1 MDRIRELVDLLNKYA
16 YDYYVLDNPVVSDGE
31 YDRLYDELKALES
44 ESGEVYFDS
53 PTQRVGD
60 KPLGKFEQVSH
71 RGRLFSLDKCQ
82 SKQELIAWLER
93 ISADGVLPACSVEY
107 KFDGLTVNLTY
118 EDGKL
123 IQAATRGNGAVGEVV
138 TEQVKTIRS
147 VPLSIPYKGIIE
159 VQGEGIMTLS
169 ALEKYNARED
179 VVPLKNAR
187 NGVAGA
193 IRNLDPKVTAER
205 NLDLIC
211 YNVNYIEDKD
221 FSSGSEMLDFLHRN
235 RFKMSNYCRYCNT
248 ADEVISAIDEIEAQR
263 DSLDFLIDGAVIKID
278 STRIRDD
285 LGYTQKFP
293 RWAIAYKF
301 AAQEAT
307 TTVKDVIWQVSR
319 TGKLNPLAVL
329 EPVDLAGV
337 TVGRATLSNIS
348 EIRRKDIKIGS
359 RVFIRRSNDVIPEI
373 TGVAEHTSD
382 SIDIQPPAY
391 CPACG
396 APVTMDGVFI
406 KCSNVR
412 ACSNAIVSALSHFC
426 GRDAMDIEGLSDKTL
441 ELLYGLG
448 KVKSFADI
456 YRLRE
461 GDFEEVEGF
470 KDKKISNL
478 LSAIDKS
485 KKVSLDRFLYAIGI
499 PNIGR
504 KAASQLADAFYT
516 LDGVIAAKSDT
527 IASLDDFG
535 AVTAQCVLDYFS
547 DSKHMSDINDLL
559 AQGICF
565 EEKQVRTGVFSG
577 ERVVLTGSLTSLKR
591 SKAKSAIEDN
601 GGSVSDSVSKSVT
614 LVIAGEDAGSKLDK
628 AKKLGI
634 RVIDESEFLR
644 MLGMD

>member
-16 YDYYVLDNPVVSDGE
+16 YVYYVLDNPVVSDGE

-535 AVTAQCVLDYFS
+535 AVTAQCVLDYFA

>member
-31 YDRLYDELKALES
+31 YDRLYDELKALEG

-211 YNVNYIEDKD
+211 YNVNYIEDRD

-359 RVFIRRSNDVIPEI
+359 KVFIRRSNDVIPEI

-382 SIDIQPPAY
+382 S
-391 CPACG
+391 
-396 APVTMDGVFI
+396 
-406 KCSNVR
+406 
-412 ACSNAIVSALSHFC
+412 
-426 GRDAMDIEGLSDKTL
+426 
-441 ELLYGLG
+441 
-448 KVKSFADI
+448 
-456 YRLRE
+456 
-461 GDFEEVEGF
+461 
-470 KDKKISNL
+470 
-478 LSAIDKS
+478 
-485 KKVSLDRFLYAIGI
+485 DR
-499 PNIGR
+499 
-504 KAASQLADAFYT
+504 
-516 LDGVIAAKSDT
+516 
-527 IASLDDFG
+527 
-535 AVTAQCVLDYFS
+535 
-547 DSKHMSDINDLL
+547 
-559 AQGICF
+559 
-565 EEKQVRTGVFSG
+565 
-577 ERVVLTGSLTSLKR
+577 
-591 SKAKSAIEDN
+591 
-601 GGSVSDSVSKSVT
+601 KSV
-614 LVIAGEDAGSKLDK
+614 V
-628 AKKLGI
+628 
-634 RVIDESEFLR
+634 
-644 MLGMD
+644 

>member
-359 RVFIRRSNDVIPEI
+359 KVFIRRSNDVIPEI

-516 LDGVIAAKSDT
+516 LDGVIAAKSDA

-535 AVTAQCVLDYFS
+535 AVTAQCVLDYFA

-565 EEKQVRTGVFSG
+565 KEKQVRTGVFSG

-628 AKKLGI
+628 AKTLGI
-634 RVIDESEFLR
+634 RLIDETQILR
-644 MLGMD
+644 MLGME

>member
-16 YDYYVLDNPVVSDGE
+16 YDYYVLDTPVVSDGE

-535 AVTAQCVLDYFS
+535 AVTAQCVLDYFA